1 MTSDIAKIKALVDE
15 ELARILPIERRNELA
30 PFLREPRATTL
41 GWDYGAPDERVPVW
55 IVGQSTDGEAAVVY
69 SDTGFGPVFPWG
81 YVWVSQDSCGM
92 DSQWHSGLEDA
103 AIAAGFLSVPP
114 GYVVPGPRE

>member
-15 ELARILPIERRNELA
+15 ELACILPIERRNELA
-30 PFLREPRATTL
+30 TFLREPRAATL

-55 IVGQSTDGEAAVVY
+55 IVGQSTDLAALVY
-69 SDTGFGPVFPWG
+69 SDTGFGPDFPWG
-81 YVWVSQDSCGM
+81 YVLLSLDSCGM